1 MHAPSFPDTQWCHRA
16 ITNKTQQLYI
26 FSTISTESLLFMK
39 WLHTQNTRYACT
51 FFFIYSD
58 NPQNKKGL
66 RKLKTTEVDILQEVT
81 NTNQSHYTRRN
92 GQKNRVGKQW
102 SYKKMRKN
110 LAAVG
115 FEPTPPGRLVPKTS
129 ALDHSATLPLTP
141 AAAWYATIPFMIA
154 TVLLL

>member
-1 MHAPSFPDTQWCHRA
+1 MLHLSQIPSDAIELSRTKHNNCTSFQPYQQNLSFSWNDFTLRTHDMHAH
-16 ITNKTQQLYI
+16 
-26 FSTISTESLLFMK
+26 
-39 WLHTQNTRYACT
+39 